1 MAKTALIFGISG
13 QDGTYLARFL
23 LEKGYEVVGTSRDA
37 QISSFS
43 NLIRLGL
50 RDRVEVESVALNDFR
65 SVLQVLKRIQPD
77 EIYNLAGQTSVGLS
91 FGQPVESFESISI
104 GTLNLL
110 EAIRF
115 LEKPVKIYNAGSSEC
130 FGNTQGHP
138 ADETTPFYPRSP
150 YAVAKAA
157 AYWQVANY
165 RDAYELFACS
175 GLLFNHESPLRPERF
190 VTRKIVSTACRI
202 AGGSRERLELG
213 NIDIQRDW
221 GWAPEYVEAM
231 WLMLQ
236 QEAPDDYVIATGET
250 NKLEDFVHTVFSS
263 LGLDW
268 KEHVAVNHELFRPA
282 DILISRAD
290 PERAARKLGWGAQY
304 RMRDVAKMMVE
315 GERKADDRSRKS
327 EVGSQ
332 RGGGQRAEVGSQ
344 RGIARRGKQM
354 RIKKG

>member
-23 LEKGYEVVGTSRDA
+23 LGKGYEVAGTSRDA

-290 PERAARKLGWGAQY
+290 PERAARKLGWRAQY

-315 GERKADDRSRKS
+315 GERKAHGVERRA
-327 EVGSQ
+327 E
-332 RGGGQRAEVGSQ
+332 GGGQRAKD
-344 RGIARRGKQM
+344 R
-354 RIKKG
+354 

>member
-268 KEHVAVNHELFRPA
+268 KEHVAVNQELFRPA

-290 PERAARKLGWGAQY
+290 PERAARKLGWRAQY

-315 GERKADDRSRKS
+315 GERKAHGAER
-327 EVGSQ
+327 
-332 RGGGQRAEVGSQ
+332 RAEG
-344 RGIARRGKQM
+344 G
-354 RIKKG
+354 